1 MHEKFGL
8 RISQLRLAH
17 GMSLSDLSKLVHV
30 SKSVISKYEG
40 GYRLP
45 TLDVL
50 RSLVDAL
57 DTSYEYLI
65 DGEECKRIMDV
76 SDLSVL
82 VAMVITAVVFPACTY
97 ANSM

>member
-1 MHEKFGL
+1 MIDEKFGL

-30 SKSVISKYEG
+30 SKSEISKYEG

-65 DGEECKRIMDV
+65 DGEGSKRIMDV
-76 SDLSVL
+76 SDLSAEDL
-82 VAMVITAVVFPACTY
+82 VTLDAILALMR
-97 ANSM
+97 NQK

>member
-1 MHEKFGL
+1 
-8 RISQLRLAH
+8 
-17 GMSLSDLSKLVHV
+17 MSLSDLSKLVHV

-40 GYRLP
+40 GYYRLP
-45 TLDVL
+45 TPDVL

-76 SDLSVL
+76 SDLS
-82 VAMVITAVVFPACTY
+82 AED
-97 ANSM
+97 